1 MAIDV
6 IIKAGLFHQKPLPFE
21 VIIGDEL
28 FYGNAEDYVQ
38 TMDGQVGKRE
48 FIAFLPENIGRGFQV
63 IWHEGESRRVVLRQT
78 LPCCEPELREFYQ
91 TVRRI
96 TEFWKGH
103 LTVDGKPTTLKAFM
117 NTLADNISFNMQA
130 ARDLG
135 RDILNSAEYGYEI
148 YGAMW
153 PLHPGEPEGRM
164 FLLSPESFGEWLHEK
179 QEVDACYWPIVYG
192 IMQDGQSAMAGTI
205 YNPLEVPYIYL
216 DKVPE
221 GYTTRDSRTG
231 QQVPVTTWWIVV
243 KDGEGSECEI
253 SYQEF
258 RAKLPANK
266 VSRFDKNMILIQPMT
281 PEEIRSIYFT
291 DNKTS

>member
-6 IIKAGLFHQKPLPFE
+6 IIKAGLFHRKPLPFE
-21 VIIGDEL
+21 VIIGDKL

-38 TMDGQVGKRE
+38 TMDGQIGKRE
-48 FIAFLPENIGRGFQV
+48 FIAFLPEHIGRGFSV

-78 LPCCEPELREFYQ
+78 LPCCEPELREFYE
-91 TVRRI
+91 TVKRI
-96 TEFWKGH
+96 AEFWKGH
-103 LTVDGKPTTLKAFM
+103 LTVDGKPTTIKAFL
-117 NTLADNISFNMQA
+117 NTLADNISFNIQA

-135 RDILNSAEYGYEI
+135 RDILNGAEYGYEI

-153 PLHPGEPEGRM
+153 PLRPGEPEGRM
-164 FLLSPESFGEWLHEK
+164 FLLTPESFGEWLHEK
-179 QEVDACYWPIVYG
+179 QEIDACYWPIVYG
-192 IMQDGQSAMAGTI
+192 VMQDGQSAMAMTI
-205 YNPLEVPYIYL
+205 YSPLEVPYIYL

-221 GYTTRDSRTG
+221 GHTTRDSRTG
-231 QQVPVTTWWIVV
+231 QQVPVTDWRIIV
-243 KDGEGSECEI
+243 KDDEGSECEI

-258 RAKLPANK
+258 RAKLPADK
-266 VSRFDKNMILIQPMT
+266 VSRYDKNMILIQPMT